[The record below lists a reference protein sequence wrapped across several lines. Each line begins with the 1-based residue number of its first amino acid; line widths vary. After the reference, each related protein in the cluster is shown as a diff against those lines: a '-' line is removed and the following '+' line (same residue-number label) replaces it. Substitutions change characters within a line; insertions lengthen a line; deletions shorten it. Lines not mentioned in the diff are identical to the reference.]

1 MRPEG
6 LHRWLL
12 VGSATLAVDL
22 AASLLP
28 GLAHSPA
35 QTRAAMVLWFAMQLA
50 AVPWVASRA
59 AWCGRAPSPR
69 ARTSHTAAALVQ
81 ASLCFVVFG
90 PWWSWTLAAR
100 LVAFTAMQL
109 VAVPWTM
116 ARVSR

>member
-1 MRPEG
+1 MRPDG
-6 LHRWLL
+6 LHRWCL

-28 GLAHSPA
+28 GLARSAA

-50 AVPWVASRA
+50 AVPWVTARV
-59 AWCGRAPSPR
+59 AWWRRAPSPR
-69 ARTSHTAAALVQ
+69 RRELRNAVALTQAAL
-81 ASLCFVVFG
+81 CFAVFG

-100 LVAFTAMQL
+100 LVVFTAAQL
-109 VAVPWTM
+109 VAVPWAV